1 MFSSLADR
9 SSCRL
14 IFPREFLSSLR
25 RGTGS
30 NRAEKINQKELA
42 MHKQTLKNLLQYHRD
57 VQFKQFCSEIFPDF
71 RLSESYGYLSGKFSL
86 FQYRFMQFLSELD
99 EAHLENFSDAIL
111 KRYGSDEPEFCNIMD
126 SMQELIARKRRTNL
140 PEDQRQLLRLQ
151 TQALLV
157 EEVYPFETRLKA
169 DEREMELAALRSLL
183 EELKAFAEESL

>member
-1 MFSSLADR
+1 MPIVQAAVLFSQENFYLLFGAA
-9 SSCRL
+9 
-14 IFPREFLSSLR
+14 REVTAPKKSIR
-25 RGTGS
+25 
-30 NRAEKINQKELA
+30 KELT
-42 MHKQTLKNLLQYHRD
+42 MHKQTLKNLLQYHRN

-111 KRYGSDEPEFCNIMD
+111 KRYGSDEPEFCDIID
-126 SMQELIARKRRTNL
+126 SMQELIARKRRGNL

-151 TQALLV
+151 AQALLV

>member
-1 MFSSLADR
+1 
-9 SSCRL
+9 
-14 IFPREFLSSLR
+14 
-25 RGTGS
+25 
-30 NRAEKINQKELA
+30 

-111 KRYGSDEPEFCNIMD
+111 KRYGSDEPEFCDIID
-126 SMQELIARKRRTNL
+126 SMQELIARKRRANL
-140 PEDQRQLLRLQ
+140 LQ
-151 TQALLV
+151 AQALLV

-169 DEREMELAALRSLL
+169 AEREMELASLRSLL

>member
-1 MFSSLADR
+1 
-9 SSCRL
+9 
-14 IFPREFLSSLR
+14 
-25 RGTGS
+25 
-30 NRAEKINQKELA
+30 

-86 FQYRFMQFLSELD
+86 FQYRFMQFLSEQD

-111 KRYGSDEPEFCNIMD
+111 KRYGSDEPEFCDIID
-126 SMQELIARKRRTNL
+126 SMQELIARKRRGNL
-140 PEDQRQLLRLQ
+140 PADQRQLLRLQ
-151 TQALLV
+151 AQALLV

-169 DEREMELAALRSLL
+169 DEREMELASLRSLL

>member
-1 MFSSLADR
+1 
-9 SSCRL
+9 
-14 IFPREFLSSLR
+14 
-25 RGTGS
+25 
-30 NRAEKINQKELA
+30 

-151 TQALLV
+151 AQALLV

-169 DEREMELAALRSLL
+169 AEREMELASLRSLL
-183 EELKAFAEESL
+183 KEPKAFAEESL